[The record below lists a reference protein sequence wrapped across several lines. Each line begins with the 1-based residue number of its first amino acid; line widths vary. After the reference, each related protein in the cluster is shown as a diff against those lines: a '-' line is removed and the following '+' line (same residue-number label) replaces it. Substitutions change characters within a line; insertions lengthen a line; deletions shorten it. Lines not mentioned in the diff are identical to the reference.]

1 MWFIVNIYW
10 PGFYDPMKYW
20 LMADNIPEAVFE
32 SWPLFLYC
40 IVLTIVTIA
49 NNRKELREEDT
60 ELGQDIYK
68 SVMAGILEEVGF
80 RNLFIFTAMG
90 SVVVMNTITFG
101 FVLWF
106 WQVVELPV
114 IDFLSL
120 GYFHN
125 VLYALP
131 AVFIAG
137 AINANVGFRDGHKY
151 QGLFGLV
158 NSWYIGLYLLSV
170 MLTQGLVIAILVHM
184 TYDLIVSVLKF
195 TAQKIAK

>member
-20 LMADNIPEAVFE
+20 LMADNIPEAVLV

-49 NNRKELREEDT
+49 GNGKELREEDT
-60 ELGQDIYK
+60 ELGKDIYK
-68 SVMAGILEEVGF
+68 SVMAGILEEIGY

-90 SVVVMNTITFG
+90 FVVIINTITFG
-101 FVLWF
+101 LVLWI
-106 WQVVELPV
+106 WQVIELPV

-125 VLYALP
+125 VLYAFP

-184 TYDLIVSVLKF
+184 IYDLIIAVMKF
-195 TAQKIAK
+195 TAQKIVK